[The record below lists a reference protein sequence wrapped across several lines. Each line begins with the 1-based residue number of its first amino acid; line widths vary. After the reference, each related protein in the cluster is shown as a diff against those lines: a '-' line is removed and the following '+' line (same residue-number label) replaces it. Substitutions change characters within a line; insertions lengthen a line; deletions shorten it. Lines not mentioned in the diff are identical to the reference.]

1 MVVKKIV
8 WQDIPGY
15 RIILKSILFE
25 MKEREVST
33 YPDALI
39 DSTVSLLANEKLLN
53 SFVSIVFKKTN
64 AYDTLS
70 VVATLELVNKWF

>member
-1 MVVKKIV
+1 
-8 WQDIPGY
+8 
-15 RIILKSILFE
+15 

-39 DSTVSLLANEKLLN
+39 DATKSLLANEKLLN
-53 SFVSIVFKKTN
+53 SFVTIVLKKTN